1 MKHFF
6 VDTNIILDL
15 LLDRQPHSKSAS
27 VLFDLAMKGR
37 IKVYVSAITMN
48 NLYYILQK
56 LKSHTEAVR
65 ILKKL
70 HIFITVLDTTSS
82 DVQAALDSNNKD
94 FEDAL
99 QISTSHR
106 HTKINAIITRN
117 IKDFKKSQLPIWTA
131 EQAVKM
137 TGNW

>member
-15 LLDRQPHSKSAS
+15 LLDRKPHSKSAS
-27 VLFDLAMKGR
+27 VLFDLAVKG
-37 IKVYVSAITMN
+37 KVTLHMSAISMN
-48 NLYYILQK
+48 TLYYILQK

-70 HIFITVLDTTSS
+70 QTFITVLDTTSS
-82 DVQAALDSNNKD
+82 DVQDALDSNNKD

-106 HTKINAIITRN
+106 HAKINAIITRN
-117 IKDFKKSQLPIWTA
+117 TKDFKKSQLPIWTA
-131 EQAVKM
+131 EQVVKM
-137 TGNW
+137 IRER

>member
-48 NLYYILQK
+48 TLYYILKK

-70 HIFITVLDTTSS
+70 QIFITVLDTTSS

>member
-27 VLFDLAMKGR
+27 VLFDLAVKGR

-48 NLYYILQK
+48 TLYYILQK

-70 HIFITVLDTTSS
+70 QTFITVLDTTAS
-82 DVQAALDSNNKD
+82 DMQDALDSSNKD

-99 QISTSHR
+99 QIATSHR
-106 HTKINAIITRN
+106 HTKINAVITRN

-131 EQAVKM
+131 EQVVKM
-137 TGNW
+137 IRNL

>member
-15 LLDRQPHSKSAS
+15 LLDRKPHSKSAS
-27 VLFDLAMKGR
+27 VLFDLAVKG
-37 IKVYVSAITMN
+37 KVTLYMSAISMN
-48 NLYYILQK
+48 TLYYILQK
-56 LKSHTEAVR
+56 VKNHTESVR

-70 HIFITVLDTTSS
+70 QTFITVLDTTSS
-82 DVQAALDSNNKD
+82 DVQDALDSNNKD

-99 QISTSHR
+99 QISASHR
-106 HTKINAIITRN
+106 HPKINAIITRN
-117 IKDFKKSQLPIWTA
+117 TKDFKKSQLPIWTA

-137 TGNW
+137 I

>member
-1 MKHFF
+1 
-6 VDTNIILDL
+6 
-15 LLDRQPHSKSAS
+15 
-27 VLFDLAMKGR
+27 LFDFAVKG
-37 IKVYVSAITMN
+37 KVKLYISAISMN
-48 NLYYILQK
+48 TLYYILQK

-70 HIFITVLDTTSS
+70 QTFISVLDTTAS
-82 DVQAALDSNNKD
+82 DVQDALDSSNKD

-137 TGNW
+137 IGNW